1 MLGFSYSSSNKSKVH
16 LRPKKK
22 EEMRIAR
29 LGPINQEKPAV
40 IVSDTE
46 AVFVD
51 DVISDFNRIELE
63 NSAISK
69 VEKLDLSSRPK
80 VKISDFRIGS
90 PVARPTKV
98 ICVGLNYAK
107 HAVESGMTA
116 PAEPVI
122 FMKAPDTVIGA
133 NDDVVVPPN
142 SQKTDY
148 EVELCV
154 VIGKNALYLKSPEDA
169 AAHILGYTIS
179 QDISE
184 RHWQIERSGQWVKG
198 KSFPTFNPMGPWI
211 VTKDELAKNG
221 LDPSNLALSCTI
233 DGEVRQNSRTD
244 DLIFGINHCVWY
256 ISQFMELKAGDV
268 INTGTPEGVGFG
280 FRPEKYLKGGE
291 NIVTTIEG
299 IGTIKNKVVNYK

>member
-1 MLGFSYSSSNKSKVH
+1 VLGFSYSSSNKSKVH

-46 AVFVD
+46 AVFID

-69 VEKLDLSSRPK
+69 VEKIDLSTRPK